1 MAELAAP
8 CIGGHGM
15 DASDST
21 ASSRSANIHA
31 VVVAYRRYDRLATAF
46 RSLERQQPPV
56 ARVILVDNTPPAERR
71 RVETTLPVRRLPNE
85 RNLNGAGG
93 YAMGILAALGAGAD
107 HILLL
112 DDDGQ
117 LVGADYIRD
126 ALAELSATGADLV
139 APLPVDEEDSDQLC
153 FPYPVAG
160 GRTYDVAEME
170 RVGRVE
176 GFGHLFNGCVVPA
189 ATFLRFGLPD
199 IRLCLRGDEVDFL
212 HRMLRNGGRV
222 VTSARIKVAHPSGKP
237 ETHSVLWDSLMAID
251 PGTEAKRYLTFR
263 NRGYIFWHHRRYV
276 TLAADIVRYFLYFV
290 VLKRDWKAYRN
301 WVRLTIEGARSRLG
315 PPESAV

>member
-1 MAELAAP
+1 MAELALP
-8 CIGGHGM
+8 GFGGQGM
-15 DASDST
+15 AASEGAVSG
-21 ASSRSANIHA
+21 ANIHA
-31 VVVAYRRYDRLATAF
+31 VLVTHRRYDRLAAAI
-46 RSLERQQPPV
+46 RSVECQRQPV
-56 ARVILVDNTPPAERR
+56 ARLILVDNTPSAERSS
-71 RVETTLPVRRLPNE
+71 VETTLPIQRLPNE

-126 ALAELSATGADLV
+126 ALAELAATGADLV
-139 APLPVDEEDSDQLC
+139 APLPVDEDDPGQLC
-153 FPYPVAG
+153 FPYPVPG
-160 GRTYDVAEME
+160 GRTYDVAAME
-170 RVGRVE
+170 KARRVE

-237 ETHSVLWDSLMAID
+237 ETHSVLWGRYMAID
-251 PGTEAKRYLTFR
+251 PGTEAKRHLTFR

-301 WVRLTIEGARSRLG
+301 WVRLTIEGARGRLG
-315 PPESAV
+315 PPDGAA